1 MPRKRTLEEIKKMDY
16 LKMSELAE
24 LCGVRYSTIKYYGE
38 LGLLP
43 YEQKGKRLAK
53 YYPATEASH
62 RVKAI
67 LKLREQGRSVPEV
80 ISHFINK

>member
-1 MPRKRTLEEIKKMDY
+1 MQKTLADIKQKDF
-16 LKMSELAE
+16 LKMTELAE

-53 YYPATEASH
+53 YYPATEASQ

-67 LKLREQGRSVPEV
+67 LKLREQGKSVSE
-80 ISHFINK
+80 IINHFINK

>member
-1 MPRKRTLEEIKKMDY
+1 MPTKRTLEQINQREF

-24 LCGVRYSTIKYYGE
+24 LTGVRYSTIKYYCE

-53 YYPATEASH
+53 Y
-62 RVKAI
+62 
-67 LKLREQGRSVPEV
+67 
-80 ISHFINK
+80 